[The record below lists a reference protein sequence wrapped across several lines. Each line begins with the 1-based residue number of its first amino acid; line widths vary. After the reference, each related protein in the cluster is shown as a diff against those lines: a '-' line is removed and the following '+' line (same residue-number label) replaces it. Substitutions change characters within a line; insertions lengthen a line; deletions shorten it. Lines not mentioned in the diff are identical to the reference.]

1 MKRLHRQE
9 QSIVDVQKPASTIVR
24 LQGQSRTPHHVVS
37 GESGGIMGQGRANV
51 HYASASATAFKVREQ
66 LLDQEKMTKMV
77 CCHGELNAILRQNAM
92 WLHQASVAYQ
102 DIKPM
107 SLSSS
112 IRVPRGKLFT
122 EVPYRS
128 Q

>member
-1 MKRLHRQE
+1 
-9 QSIVDVQKPASTIVR
+9 
-24 LQGQSRTPHHVVS
+24 
-37 GESGGIMGQGRANV
+37 MGQGRADV

-66 LLDQEKMTKMV
+66 LLDQEEMTEMV

-92 WLHQASVAYQ
+92 WLHQASVADQ

-107 SLSSS
+107 SLFGS
-112 IRVPRGKLFT
+112 IPVALGKLFT
-122 EVPYRS
+122 ELLYRS